1 MRGAA
6 VASQGSMIALLKSLA
21 DIALLRKDPSG
32 LPSSWASVAIFV
44 LAYASA
50 DILVALAAS
59 IEPVLARTALDLALT
74 LPFFWLL
81 LALTRRSHRFRQ
93 TINAALG
100 VYVLLSP
107 IVVALLLLRIP
118 AGKNYALALL
128 ITASYTIFMIWY
140 LLIVGH
146 ILRSALDTGL
156 VTGFA
161 VAVTWMVAT
170 IAITHGVFGAP
181 T

>member
-1 MRGAA
+1 
-6 VASQGSMIALLKSLA
+6 MIALLKSLA

-50 DILVALAAS
+50 DILVARAAS
-59 IEPVLARTALDLALT
+59 LEPVLARTALDLALT

-81 LALTRRSHRFRQ
+81 LAITRRSHRFQQ

-100 VYVLLSP
+100 IYVLLSP
-107 IVVALLLLRIP
+107 IVIVLLLLRVP
-118 AGKNYALALL
+118 ARSNYALTLL
-128 ITASYTIFMIWY
+128 VTASYTIFMIWY

-170 IAITHGVFGAP
+170 IAISQSVFGAP

>member
-1 MRGAA
+1 MTRL
-6 VASQGSMIALLKSLA
+6 VRSLA
-21 DIALLRKDPSG
+21 DIALLRGNPSG
-32 LPSSWASVAIFV
+32 LPSSWASVAVFV
-44 LAYASA
+44 LAYAAA
-50 DILVALAAS
+50 DIVVARTGS
-59 IEPVLARTALDLALT
+59 VQPVLARTAVDLALT

-81 LALTRRSHRFRQ
+81 LAITRRTHRYAQ

-100 VYVLLSP
+100 VYVLLAP
-107 IVVALLLLRIP
+107 IIVLLLLLRNP
-118 AGKNYALALL
+118 ARSNDALALL
-128 ITASYTIFMIWY
+128 VTASFAIFMIWY

-161 VAVTWMVAT
+161 IAVTWLVAT
-170 IAITHGVFGAP
+170 VAISRSLFGAA

>member
-1 MRGAA
+1 
-6 VASQGSMIALLKSLA
+6 MIGLLRSLT

-32 LPSSWASVAIFV
+32 LPSSRASVAIFV
-44 LAYASA
+44 LVYVAA
-50 DILVALAAS
+50 DFAVGRVGGI
-59 IEPVLARTALDLALT
+59 PQVLQRTALDLALT

-81 LALTRRSHRFRQ
+81 LTLTRRAHRLPQ

-107 IVVALLLLRIP
+107 IVAALLLLRIP
-118 AGKNYALALL
+118 ATSNQGLALFV
-128 ITASYTIFMIWY
+128 TASYTLFMIWY

-161 VAVTWMVAT
+161 IAVTWTVAT
-170 IAITHGVFGAP
+170 IAVSQRVFGAAA
-181 T
+181 

>member
-1 MRGAA
+1 MTRL
-6 VASQGSMIALLKSLA
+6 VRSLS

-32 LPSSWASVAIFV
+32 LPSSWASVAVFV
-44 LAYASA
+44 LAYAAA
-50 DILVALAAS
+50 DIVVARTGS
-59 IEPVLARTALDLALT
+59 VQPVLARTAVDLALT

-81 LALTRRSHRFRQ
+81 LAITRRTHRFAQ

-100 VYVLLSP
+100 VYVLLAP
-107 IVVALLLLRIP
+107 IIILLLLLRTP
-118 AGKNYALALL
+118 TRSNDAFELL
-128 ITASYTIFMIWY
+128 VTASFTIFVIWY

-161 VAVTWMVAT
+161 IAVTWLVAT
-170 IAITHGVFGAP
+170 IAISRSLFGAV